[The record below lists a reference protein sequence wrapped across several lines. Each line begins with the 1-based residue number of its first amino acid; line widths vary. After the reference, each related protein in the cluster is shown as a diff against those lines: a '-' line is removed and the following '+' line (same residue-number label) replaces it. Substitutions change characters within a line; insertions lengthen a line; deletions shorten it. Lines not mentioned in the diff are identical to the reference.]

1 MVSGSTIDADW
12 LVSRMTGRGA
22 SDVRDGISSLIETGE
37 LPAGTQ
43 LPTIRDFARVA
54 GISVGTIADSWS
66 SLRDAGLIHTR
77 RRGGSTVADRTSIAA
92 PGSAGADGVAAGSS
106 GAQVPAPFRG
116 WAHIDLVQVN
126 ADVAL
131 QPALGE
137 ALLSSLD
144 APDLNAPGRDYMT
157 PRLQAAVEADWPF
170 PVEAWAT
177 AGGGTE
183 ALLLATSA
191 AAPRGS
197 VVAVDEPVVP
207 GFLDTLA
214 DLGITA
220 VGVAAD
226 EHGPTPD
233 SLRQALELSPVA
245 FVFQPGAPFGIDHTV
260 SLERVAELAAVI
272 AEHNERA
279 AEGGHPQVWVIED
292 DSIGPLT
299 TREVRS
305 MGLLLPG
312 QVLRIRSY
320 CKAYGIDVRTS
331 ILGGSRA
338 LVQRSM
344 QQRSHGVGSNS
355 RILQNALAHLI
366 GSAVV
371 AQSVDRARGRYA
383 ERREALVAALATQG
397 LRAHAGP
404 ESLVVWIEV
413 PNEVDAL
420 VSLASQGISVGS
432 GRKSFVTPP
441 DQGLL
446 RVAVTQ
452 LPDSA
457 ELIAE
462 FARLVAQA
470 ARGSLREYF
479 D

>member
-1 MVSGSTIDADW
+1 MVVAVSTIDAAW
-12 LVSRMTGRGA
+12 LVARISGRGA
-22 SDVRDGISSLIETGE
+22 TDVRDGISALIDSGE

-43 LPTIRDFARVA
+43 LPTIRDFARAA

-66 SLRDAGLIHTR
+66 SLRDAGLIQTR
-77 RRGGSTVADRTSIAA
+77 RRGGSTVTDR
-92 PGSAGADGVAAGSS
+92 SAGD
-106 GAQVPAPFRG
+106 APESAPETPVFRG
-116 WAHIDLVQVN
+116 WHHVDLVQVN
-126 ADVAL
+126 ADVTL

-157 PRLQAAVEADWPF
+157 TRLHSAVDKEWPF
-170 PVEAWAT
+170 PAEAWAT

-191 AAPRGS
+191 AASTGS

-207 GFLDTLA
+207 GFLDTLS

-220 VGVAAD
+220 VGVSAD
-226 EHGPTPD
+226 EHGPTAE
-233 SLRQALELSPVA
+233 SLRAALTRKPVA

-260 SLERVAELAAVI
+260 SVERVTELAEVI
-272 AEHNERA
+272 AEHNRNA
-279 AEGGHPQVWVIED
+279 ASAGDPEVWVIED

-299 TREVRS
+299 TQDVRS
-305 MGLLLPG
+305 MGPILPG

-366 GSAVV
+366 GSPTA
-371 AQSVDRARGRYA
+371 ARSVDVARARYA
-383 ERREALVAALATQG
+383 ERREILVAALVAQG

-413 PNEVDAL
+413 DNEIDAL
-420 VSLASQGISVGS
+420 VALASQGISVGS

-441 DQGLL
+441 AQGLL
-446 RVAVTQ
+446 RIAVTQ

-462 FARLVAQA
+462 LARLVAQA

>member
-1 MVSGSTIDADW
+1 MVSGSTIDAEW

-37 LPAGTQ
+37 LAAGTQ
-43 LPTIRDFARVA
+43 LPTIRDFAKVA

-66 SLRDAGLIHTR
+66 SLRNAGLIHTR
-77 RRGGSTVADRTSIAA
+77 RRGGSTVADRTLGATA
-92 PGSAGADGVAAGSS
+92 PVGADLAVAGPSAARG
-106 GAQVPAPFRG
+106 PAPFRG

-144 APDLNAPGRDYMT
+144 APELNAPGRDYMT
-157 PRLQAAVEADWPF
+157 ARLQAAVEEHWPF

-226 EHGPTPD
+226 EHGPTPE
-233 SLRQALELSPVA
+233 SLHAALGLNPVA

-260 SLERVAELAAVI
+260 SVERVAELAAVI

-279 AEGGHPQVWVIED
+279 ARGGEPEVWVIED

-299 TREVRS
+299 TRELRS

-331 ILGGSRA
+331 ILGGSRT

-366 GSAVV
+366 ASPV
-371 AQSVDRARGRYA
+371 AAESVDIARGRYA
-383 ERREALVAALATQG
+383 ERREALVSALATQG

-413 PNEVDAL
+413 DNEVDAL

-432 GRKSFVTPP
+432 GRKSFVIPP
-441 DQGLL
+441 AQGLL

-457 ELIAE
+457 ELIGE

-470 ARGSLREYF
+470 AHGSLREYF

>member
-1 MVSGSTIDADW
+1 MVVSGSTIDADW
-12 LVSRMTGRGA
+12 LVSRMNGRGA
-22 SDVRDGISSLIETGE
+22 NDVRDGISTLIESGE
-37 LPAGTQ
+37 LAAGTQ

-54 GISVGTIADSWS
+54 GISVGTIADSWG
-66 SLRDAGLIHTR
+66 SLRAAGLIHTR
-77 RRGGSTVADRTSIAA
+77 RRGGSTVADRTIAA
-92 PGSAGADGVAAGSS
+92 PVSGDQDALAAGSS
-106 GAQVPAPFRG
+106 AARGPAPFRG

-157 PRLQAAVEADWPF
+157 TRLQAAVEDHWPF
-170 PVEAWAT
+170 PVEAWGT

-191 AAPRGS
+191 AASRGS

-207 GFLDTLA
+207 GYLDTLA

-226 EHGPTPD
+226 EHGPMPD
-233 SLRQALELSPVA
+233 SLRAALELNPVA
-245 FVFQPGAPFGIDHTV
+245 FVFQPGAPFAIDHTV
-260 SLERVAELAAVI
+260 SVERVAELAAVI

-279 AEGGHPQVWVIED
+279 ALRGDPEVWVIED

-299 TREVRS
+299 TRELRS

-338 LVQRSM
+338 LVHRSM

-366 GSAVV
+366 GSPV
-371 AQSVDRARGRYA
+371 AAESVDLARGRYA
-383 ERREALVAALATQG
+383 ERREALVAAVAAQG
-397 LRAHAGP
+397 LRAHSGP

-413 PNEVDAL
+413 DNEVDAL

-441 DQGLL
+441 AQGLL

-457 ELIAE
+457 ELIGE

>member
-1 MVSGSTIDADW
+1 MVVSTSTIDAEW
-12 LVSRMTGRGA
+12 LVSRITGRGA
-22 SDVRDGISSLIETGE
+22 SDFRDGISSLIEAGE

-43 LPTIRDFARVA
+43 LPTIRDFAKVA
-54 GISVGTIADSWS
+54 GTSVGTIADSWS
-66 SLRDAGLIHTR
+66 SLRDAGLILTR
-77 RRGGSTVADRTSIAA
+77 RRGGSTVADRTAA
-92 PGSAGADGVAAGSS
+92 DTSLEANAGTSHSPVAAVS
-106 GAQVPAPFRG
+106 AAFRG

-131 QPALGE
+131 QPALGD

-157 PRLQAAVEADWPF
+157 TRLQAAVEDSWPF
-170 PVEAWAT
+170 AAEAWAT

-191 AAPRGS
+191 AAVRGS

-226 EHGPTPD
+226 EHGPTPA
-233 SLRQALELSPVA
+233 SLRAALERNPVA

-260 SLERVAELAAVI
+260 SVDRVTELAEVI
-272 AEHNERA
+272 ADHNA
-279 AEGGHPQVWVIED
+279 AATSAGMPEMWVIED

-299 TREVRS
+299 TRDVRS
-305 MGLLLPG
+305 MGPLLPG

-331 ILGGSRA
+331 ILGGSRT

-366 GSAVV
+366 GSPV
-371 AQSVDRARGRYA
+371 AAESVDCARMRYT
-383 ERREALVAALATQG
+383 ERREALVAALVAQG

-413 PNEVDAL
+413 DNEVDAL
-420 VSLASQGISVGS
+420 VALASQGISVGS

-441 DQGLL
+441 EQGLL
-446 RVAVTQ
+446 RIAVTQ
-452 LPDSA
+452 LPDSD
-457 ELIAE
+457 ELIGE
-462 FARLVAQA
+462 LARLVAQA
-470 ARGSLREYF
+470 AQGSLREYF